1 MLFQYGWIK
10 RRINRRRGDKEQMT
24 STENDII
31 ENRMTRQVFY
41 ADVRMTRNLFVAEW
55 DKKLFLNGLEEARG
69 LFRVEVYAF
78 CVLDDRFR
86 MLVGGLDVKSRTVR
100 RLVSTAL
107 EHFER
112 QTELI
117 GEYHAAL
124 SGTQIRANILR
135 IEDETDA
142 VAVMRYIHLTPL
154 TEGYT
159 ISAQDYWW
167 TSYSTY
173 RGHYNWTLLKIA
185 PVMRYLSRY
194 DQRPVQALA
203 EYHRR
208 GEALRNPIPSCIRR
222 GEFEPIQTEDTCI
235 PQGNINE
242 TFLVHA

>member
-1 MLFQYGWIK
+1 MIVTEWRKISQ
-10 RRINRRRGDKEQMT
+10 RGSKEIYYT
-24 STENDII
+24 DLKVSAE
-31 ENRMTRQVFY
+31 VF
-41 ADVRMTRNLFVAEW
+41 ANEW
-55 DKKLFLNGLEEARG
+55 DKQILLNSLERLRKLCDFEL
-69 LFRVEVYAF
+69 YAF
-78 CVLDDRFR
+78 CVLNDSIRLLIGGSR
-86 MLVGGLDVKSRTVR
+86 LKASGVRHMLATLLERYDNRTD
-100 RLVSTAL
+100 
-107 EHFER
+107 
-112 QTELI
+112 QI
-117 GEYHAAL
+117 GEYDLLPPGMMA
-124 SGTQIRANILR
+124 RACVVR
-135 IEDETDA
+135 IEGEQNAID
-142 VAVMRYIHLTPL
+142 VLRFIHLTPSS
-154 TEGYT
+154 EGYSL
-159 ISAQDYWW
+159 SAGDYWW